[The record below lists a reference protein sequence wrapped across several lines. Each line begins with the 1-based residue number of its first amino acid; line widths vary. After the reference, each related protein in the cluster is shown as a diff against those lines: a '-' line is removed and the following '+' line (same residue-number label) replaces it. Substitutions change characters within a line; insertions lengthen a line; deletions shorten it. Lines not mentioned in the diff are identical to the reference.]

1 MCLQNV
7 TPCPVISLATLL
19 NSLQS
24 LHTQKEEGTCR
35 RNRENYTE
43 GLLCVG
49 IALPH
54 TYDSWLL
61 LTPLDRWQSRL
72 SRALVKLWAD
82 NLGEVSTVLAR
93 LCGKPRSTSGLLHL
107 TQ

>member
-7 TPCPVISLATLL
+7 PHCLLISLATLL

-24 LHTQKEEGTCR
+24 LHAQKEEETCR

-43 GLLCVG
+43 SLLCPG

-54 TYDSWLL
+54 SSWLL

-72 SRALVKLWAD
+72 SRAD
-82 NLGEVSTVLAR
+82 SFSSPHDTVGR
-93 LCGKPRSTSGLLHL
+93 
-107 TQ
+107 

>member
-35 RNRENYTE
+35 RDRENYTE
-43 GLLCVG
+43 GLLCAS

-54 TYDSWLL
+54 TWDSWLL
-61 LTPLDRWQSRL
+61 LTPRERWQSRL
-72 SRALVKLWAD
+72 SRADSFPSPREAV
-82 NLGEVSTVLAR
+82 GRSSGG
-93 LCGKPRSTSGLLHL
+93 GKHCPS
-107 TQ
+107 